1 MPMAARDL
9 SLGSPRT
16 DRGDVFPSLTP
27 VKLLGYPTEVRFPQ
41 ATEGAAGTCLPRAHC
56 GRTLQ
61 SGEGR
66 HGRGTFSFSA
76 IGVLFPAN
84 GAQALSDSETIKS
97 TSVRRATLRLLRG
110 AEKNRTHHCFN
121 PGCHFLGGDVVGGLK
136 PEACS
141 SKNGPSRGGRQQFG
155 IPQ

>member
-16 DRGDVFPSLTP
+16 DRGDVSQARRQSNCWDIRN
-27 VKLLGYPTEVRFPQ
+27 EVRFPQ
-41 ATEGAAGTCLPRAHC
+41 ATEGAAGKCLPRAHC

-76 IGVLFPAN
+76 IGVLFPWL
-84 GAQALSDSETIKS
+84 GRIRSELTFTVVVGLPTHPS
-97 TSVRRATLRLLRG
+97 ATLPF
-110 AEKNRTHHCFN
+110 AAD
-121 PGCHFLGGDVVGGLK
+121 P
-136 PEACS
+136 S
-141 SKNGPSRGGRQQFG
+141 SER
-155 IPQ
+155 